1 MKNHLCLLRE
11 GSMSEKKYIV
21 KVKNT
26 KTNETRVRNI
36 RLKRDAYLKFLEDLN
51 KEKRGFMITAIY
63 EDD

>member
-1 MKNHLCLLRE
+1 MLKLLT
-11 GSMSEKKYIV
+11 MNEKKYIV

-36 RLKRDAYLKFLEDLN
+36 RLQREAYLKMLQDLN
-51 KEKRGFMITAIY
+51 KEKRGFMLTAIY

>member
-11 GSMSEKKYIV
+11 GLMSEKKYIV

-36 RLKRDAYLKFLEDLN
+36 RLEREAYLKLLNDLN
-51 KEKRGFMITAIY
+51 KVKGGFMLTEII
-63 EDD
+63 ESE

>member
-1 MKNHLCLLRE
+1 MN
-11 GSMSEKKYIV
+11 EKKYIV

-36 RLKRDAYLKFLEDLN
+36 RLQREAYLKLLNDLN
-51 KEKRGFMITAIY
+51 KVKGGFMLTAIY

>member
-1 MKNHLCLLRE
+1 MNDKI
-11 GSMSEKKYIV
+11 YIV

-36 RLKRDAYLKFLEDLN
+36 RLQRDAYLKFLEDLN
-51 KEKRGFMITAIY
+51 KEKKGFMITAIY

>member
-1 MKNHLCLLRE
+1 MKNHLCLLKE
-11 GSMSEKKYIV
+11 GSMNEKKHIV

-36 RLKRDAYLKFLEDLN
+36 RLQREAYLKLLDDLN
-51 KEKRGFMITAIY
+51 KEKKGFMITAIY

>member
-1 MKNHLCLLRE
+1 MN
-11 GSMSEKKYIV
+11 EKKYIV

-36 RLKRDAYLKFLEDLN
+36 RLQREAYLKLLDDLN
-51 KEKRGFMITAIY
+51 KDKRGFMITAIY